1 MSDTFFAR
9 KRCLTH
15 ALRRSEAVLYN
26 GVPANEVPYLAS
38 FETLSSA
45 RDVREQVRRWRAAHQ
60 TVALVPT
67 MGNLH
72 DGHLSL
78 ARLARKVADR
88 VAMSIFV
95 NPTQFGVGEDFEH
108 YPRTLEEDRAKL
120 AEEGTVDLLFVPDER
135 QIYPFGTEH
144 AVRVVMPPLAN
155 ELCGAW
161 RPGHFDGVGMVVT
174 RLLNICEPDVLVLG
188 RKDYQQLVLLERMI
202 ADLGMRTRVVSGP
215 TLREPDGLAMSSR
228 NRYLTAEERARAP
241 ALHAALERVQEA
253 LARGA
258 TDFGALEGDA
268 LEELRRA
275 GFEPD
280 YVEIRTA
287 ADLSKPRPGAAAD
300 ELIVL
305 GAARLGRA
313 RLIDNTSR

>member
-1 MSDTFFAR
+1 M
-9 KRCLTH
+9 
-15 ALRRSEAVLYN
+15 
-26 GVPANEVPYLAS
+26 AS
-38 FETLSSA
+38 FETSSSA
-45 RDVREQVRRWRAAHQ
+45 RDVREQLHDWRAARQ

-88 VAMSIFV
+88 VVMSIFV
-95 NPTQFGVGEDFEH
+95 NPTQFGAGEDFEH
-108 YPRTLEEDRAKL
+108 YPRTLDEDRAKL
-120 AEEGTVDLLFVPDER
+120 AAEGAVDLLFVPDER

-202 ADLGMRTRVVSGP
+202 VDLGMRTRVVSGP

-228 NRYLTAEERARAP
+228 NRYLTPEQRAVAP
-241 ALHAALERVQEA
+241 QIFAALERARIAIESGREDFDAISEEGLAA
-253 LARGA
+253 LRA
-258 TDFGALEGDA
+258 
-268 LEELRRA
+268 A
-275 GFEPD
+275 GFRPD
-280 YVEIRTA
+280 YFEVRD
-287 ADLSKPRPGAAAD
+287 ADTLAVPRPESRNLVVLAAAR
-300 ELIVL
+300 I
-305 GAARLGRA
+305 GRA
-313 RLIDNTSR
+313 RLIDNVRAVRPSAK